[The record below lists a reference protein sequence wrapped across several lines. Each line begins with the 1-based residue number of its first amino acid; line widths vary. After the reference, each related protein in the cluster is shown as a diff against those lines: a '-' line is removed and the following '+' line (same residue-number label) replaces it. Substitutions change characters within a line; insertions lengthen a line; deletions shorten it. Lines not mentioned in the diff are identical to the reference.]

1 MKLSVRMSR
10 FGFGLAALLFLASG
24 CSRSVVLP
32 RESLEPG
39 ERYENVSVRTED
51 GFEYRFDRAVILPD
65 SVRGEYQQE
74 VQRHSASQG
83 TYYEDVVRAQA
94 VPLGRVSS
102 VSVKKSDPSKTFF
115 AGVGAAAVVMLF
127 KTLFESDL
135 ESSGGGS
142 SKTKP
147 DPS

>member
-1 MKLSVRMSR
+1 MKLIPRTSR
-10 FGFGLAALLFLASG
+10 FGVWLGIAALGLAG

-39 ERYENVSVRTED
+39 KRYDNARVITED
-51 GFEYRFDRAVILPD
+51 GFEYRFDRVLVLPD

-74 VQRHSASQG
+74 VQRQSASQG
-83 TYYEDVVRAQA
+83 VYYEDVVRAQA
-94 VPLGRVSS
+94 VPMTRVSS
-102 VSVKKSDPSKTFF
+102 LSVKQSDPSRTFF

-127 KTLFESDL
+127 KSLFESDL
-135 ESSGGGS
+135 QTGGGGS
-142 SKTKP
+142 SRTKP